1 MLRQLDPTKRELTD
15 LRCKSA
21 KPQKNDLKTPKT
33 GKLSDGYGLALEANQ
48 NGKYWIYAF
57 RIDVK
62 QLKLNLGAYP
72 QIKLA
77 EARQM
82 HEKAWL
88 LVQIGKGPR
97 QATITHI

>member
-1 MLRQLDPTKRELTD
+1 M
-15 LRCKSA
+15 
-21 KPQKNDLKTPKT
+21 
-33 GKLSDGYGLALEANQ
+33 KLSDDYGLALEVNQ

-57 RIDVK
+57 RIDGK

-82 HEKAWL
+82 HEEA
-88 LVQIGKGPR
+88 
-97 QATITHI
+97 